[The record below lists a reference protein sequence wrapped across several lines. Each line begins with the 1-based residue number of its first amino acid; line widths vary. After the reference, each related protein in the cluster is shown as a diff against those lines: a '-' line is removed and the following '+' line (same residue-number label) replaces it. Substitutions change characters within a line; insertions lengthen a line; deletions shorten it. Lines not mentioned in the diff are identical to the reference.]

1 VSDYDR
7 KMRDRYDELVEEHR
21 TGDDF
26 EMPVSVKLASGR

>member
-7 KMRDRYDELVEEHR
+7 KMRDCYELLEEYR

-26 EMPVSVKLASGR
+26 EVPVSVKLASGR